1 LASWGA
7 IAAIA
12 AFLTGAGAACA
23 DESSVKAAL
32 GGRILTSA
40 VGVSS
45 YYGPGFHGRPTATGE
60 LFDRNGLTAAHKSL
74 PIPCYARV
82 TNLANGR
89 SLVVRINDRGP
100 YIAGRILD
108 VSERVAKLLS
118 YNGGLSRVRLD
129 YLGKAGPAGAD
140 DSRALL
146 ASLHAGDAPVAVAK
160 AKLPVEDGVSSVA
173 RTPALGYAET
183 AKTAPAAAAL
193 AAAVRPATP
202 PAPEPLSL
210 AAGLDASVRQLKLA
224 IETTHQAAERTST
237 AASPFGALIVAPFKP
252 VIEALK

>member
-1 LASWGA
+1 MARWGV
-7 IAAIA
+7 IAALAAVIA
-12 AFLTGAGAACA
+12 SAGVARA
-23 DESSVKAAL
+23 DGSSVRSVL

-60 LFDRNGLTAAHKSL
+60 IFDRNGITAAHKTL

-89 SLVVRINDRGP
+89 SMVVRVNDRGP

-108 VSERVAKLLS
+108 VSEGVAKLLA

-129 YLGKAGPAGAD
+129 YLGKAGPAGAE

-146 ASLHAGDAPVAVAK
+146 ASLRTGEAPVSVARNK
-160 AKLPVEDGVSSVA
+160 SPVEDGVSSVP

-183 AKTAPAAAAL
+183 AKTAPAVVAL
-193 AAAVRPATP
+193 AAVRPVA
-202 PAPEPLSL
+202 APEPLSL
-210 AAGLDASVRQLKLA
+210 AAGLDASVGQLKLA
-224 IETTHQAAERTST
+224 IEIAHQAAERASS
-237 AASPFGALIVAPFKP
+237 AVSPFGALVVAPFKP
-252 VIEALK
+252 LVQAFK